1 MPSQIYHFALLIQIE
16 NFSHFFITVVHLC
29 PVNKCKDVTNNL
41 QVLGSQPNATE
52 GEFYLD
58 MANWNLQE
66 AVSAWMDV
74 HHPRNNPLAMRF
86 IQVLCLYTS
95 YMRNIAVILLLKC
108 FKNMSTHAKAVSYTH
123 LTLPTIYSV

>member
-1 MPSQIYHFALLIQIE
+1 MLYI
-16 NFSHFFITVVHLC
+16 NFLPGLNFTINWLMFNSTFLC
-29 PVNKCKDVTNNL
+29 
-41 QVLGSQPNATE
+41 QVLGSQPNAAE

-86 IQVLCLYTS
+86 VQVSMLFISILY
-95 YMRNIAVILLLKC
+95 L
-108 FKNMSTHAKAVSYTH
+108 
-123 LTLPTIYSV
+123 